1 MALRISWSINET
13 VVLLDALLSIL
24 NGEKTRKETIV
35 QVSKMLRDYAVK
47 NGLQVDDKFRNE
59 NGISLQLSLM
69 EYYFTGGKSGLGKG
83 RKCSKSF
90 SEAIDLYRNDKEKFD
105 AILKEVS
112 NINNSVQKD
121 ETNKIVDFTVSQ
133 TYSFTVPIKFNYF
146 GDVHIVNSCSSITT
160 PKILLFNIFLTFFK

>member
-1 MALRISWSINET
+1 MALRISWSINEA

-121 ETNKIVDFTVSQ
+121 ETNKIVDFLVDYAFGLEDLSVYPIVGLGGLGKTTLNCPTYLQSREGGQ
-133 TYSFTVPIKFNYF
+133 T
-146 GDVHIVNSCSSITT
+146 
-160 PKILLFNIFLTFFK
+160 L